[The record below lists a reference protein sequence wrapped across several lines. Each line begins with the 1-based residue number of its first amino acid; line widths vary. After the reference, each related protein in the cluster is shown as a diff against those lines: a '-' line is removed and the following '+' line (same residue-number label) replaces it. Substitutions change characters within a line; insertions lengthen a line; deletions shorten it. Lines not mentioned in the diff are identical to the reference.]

1 MSVFRSLLVP
11 IDGSDPSNAAC
22 TLGVRLAGDTGASL
36 IFLNVVESDK
46 IIASVMPGQGLADP
60 TPAIESLRLA
70 GAAMLKDA
78 GATAAASGVKATS
91 ELLEGDCIE
100 TIVDYATSHA
110 VDLIV
115 IGSHGRSGLQRL
127 MLGSVAEGV
136 LRHSTVPVLVTKA
149 PKA

>member
-1 MSVFRSLLVP
+1 MPLFQSLLVP
-11 IDGSDPSNAAC
+11 VDGSDPSNAARA
-22 TLGVRLAGDTGASL
+22 LAIRLAADTHATL
-36 IFLNVVESDK
+36 IFVNVVESDK
-46 IIASVMPGQGLADP
+46 VIASVMPGQGFADP
-60 TPAIESLRLA
+60 TPAIDSMRAA
-70 GAAMLKDA
+70 GTEMLKESV
-78 GATAAASGVKATS
+78 AAASVAGVKATS

-100 TIVDYATSHA
+100 TVLSCAAAHA
-110 VDLIV
+110 VDCIV

>member
-1 MSVFRSLLVP
+1 MPLFRSLLVP
-11 IDGSDPSNAAC
+11 VDGSDPSNAAR
-22 TLGVRLAGDTGASL
+22 TLAVKLAADTNATL
-36 IFLNVVESDK
+36 VFVNVVESDK
-46 IIASVMPGQGLADP
+46 IIASVMPGQGFADP
-60 TPAIESLRLA
+60 TPAIDSLRAA
-70 GAAMLKDA
+70 GTEMLKDA
-78 GATAAASGVKATS
+78 VATATAAGVKATS

-100 TIVDYATSHA
+100 TVLSCAASHA
-110 VDLIV
+110 VDCIV

>member
-1 MSVFRSLLVP
+1 MPVFQALLTP

-22 TLGVRLAGDTGASL
+22 KLAVKLAADAGATLV
-36 IFLNVVESDK
+36 FVNVVESDK
-46 IIASVMPGQGLADP
+46 IIASVMPGQGFADP
-60 TPAIESLRLA
+60 TPAIESLRGA

-78 GATAAASGVKATS
+78 VGQAGAAGVKATQ

-100 TIVDYATSHA
+100 TILDCAKSHA

-149 PKA
+149 K

>member
-1 MSVFRSLLVP
+1 MPVFRSLLVP
-11 IDGSDPSNAAC
+11 VDGSDPSNAAC
-22 TLGVRLAGDTGASL
+22 ALAIRLAADANAA
-36 IFLNVVESDK
+36 IVFVNVVESDK
-46 IIASVMPGQGLADP
+46 IIASVMPGQGFADP
-60 TPAIESLRLA
+60 TPAIQSLRAA
-70 GAAMLKDA
+70 GTEMLTDA
-78 GATAAASGVKATS
+78 VATASAAGVKVTS

-100 TIVDYATSHA
+100 TVLECAKSHA

-136 LRHSTVPVLVTKA
+136 LRHSPVPVLVTKA

>member
-1 MSVFRSLLVP
+1 MPVFRSLLVP

-22 TLGVRLAGDTGASL
+22 ALAVKMASATHATI
-36 IFLNVVESDK
+36 IFVNVVESDK

-60 TPAIESLRLA
+60 TPAIESLRAA
-70 GAAMLKDA
+70 GTAMLGDA
-78 GATAAASGVKATS
+78 VANASAAGVKATA

-100 TIVDYATSHA
+100 TILSSVSSHA

-149 PKA
+149 PKT

>member
-1 MSVFRSLLVP
+1 MPVFQSLLVP

-22 TLGVRLAGDTGASL
+22 ALAIKMATATGATIL
-36 IFLNVVESDK
+36 FVNVVESDK
-46 IIASVMPGQGLADP
+46 IIATVMPGQGFADP
-60 TPAIESLRLA
+60 TPAIESLRAA
-70 GAAMLKDA
+70 GTAMLGDA
-78 GATAAASGVKATS
+78 VASAAAAGVKATS

-100 TIVDYATSHA
+100 TILASAASHA

-136 LRHSTVPVLVTKA
+136 LRHSSVPVLVTKA

>member
-1 MSVFRSLLVP
+1 MPVFRSLLVP

-22 TLGVRLAGDTGASL
+22 ALGIRLAADTGASL
-36 IFLNVVESDK
+36 LFVNVVETDK

-60 TPAIESLRLA
+60 TPAIESLRSS
-70 GAAMLKDA
+70 GAEMLKDA
-78 GATAAASGVKATS
+78 SASASAAGVKAVS

-100 TIVDYATSHA
+100 TIVDCAKSHA

-115 IGSHGRSGLQRL
+115 LGSHGRSGLQRL

-136 LRHSTVPVLVTKA
+136 LRHSSVPVLVTKA
-149 PKA
+149 AKV